1 MQFFLIDAGTAVA
14 VLLGYLGVVA
24 VKRRQE
30 LAVARRPA
38 ASAAELHP
46 ARKHAA

>member
-1 MQFFLIDAGTAVA
+1 MQFFLIDVGTAVTA
-14 VLLGYLGVVA
+14 LLGYLGLVA

-30 LAVARRPA
+30 LAVAWRPA
-38 ASAAELHP
+38 TSAAELHP